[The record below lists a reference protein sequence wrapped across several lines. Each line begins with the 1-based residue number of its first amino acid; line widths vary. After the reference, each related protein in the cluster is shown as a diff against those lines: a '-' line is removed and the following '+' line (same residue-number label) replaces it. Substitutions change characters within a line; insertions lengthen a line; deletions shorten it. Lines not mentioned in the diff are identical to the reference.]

1 MPLGASG
8 SVQCRSVHVSVV
20 KKARLIIITSLL
32 KIEWLVLD
40 NKLEI

>member
-20 KKARLIIITSLL
+20 KARLIIITSLL